1 MSTEL
6 APFSAIKSTVDA
18 ALIAAKALII
28 TDAETAEAASLR
40 RKELK
45 EIGKRVESIRKEL
58 VKPFDDGKAGIQKL
72 AKSLSDPL
80 ETADKNLTTK
90 LLAYQNELRMQQE
103 AKAAAERAEAE
114 RKAAEIAAND
124 GSSLDEVEKAQEVV
138 EYLAQPIKLS
148 KSEKLVSTRM
158 VWKYRVTDKSLLPA
172 DLLIPDTAEIYKRV
186 QEGARAIPGCEIYE
200 EETPTGR

>member
-1 MSTEL
+1 MSAEL

-58 VKPFDDGKAGIQKL
+58 VKPFDEGKAGIQKL

-80 ETADKNLTTK
+80 EMADKDLTAK
-90 LLAYQNELRMQQE
+90 LLVYQNQLRMEQE
-103 AKAAAERAEAE
+103 AKAQAERAEAE
-114 RKAAEIAAND
+114 RKAAELAASD
-124 GSSLDEVEKAQEVV
+124 EASLDEVEAAQETLQ
-138 EYLAQPIKLS
+138 YLAQPVKLS

-158 VWKYRVTDKSLLPA
+158 VWKYRVTDKMKLPPELLV
-172 DLLIPDTAEIYKRV
+172 PDTAEIYKRV
-186 QEGARAIPGCEIYE
+186 QAGARAIPGCEIYE
-200 EETPTGR
+200 EEVPTGR

>member
-1 MSTEL
+1 MSTDL

-18 ALIAAKALII
+18 ALIAAKALVI
-28 TDAETAEAASLR
+28 TDAETAESASLR

-45 EIGKRVESIRKEL
+45 EIGKRVESFRKEL
-58 VKPFDDGKAGIQKL
+58 VKPFDGKAGIQKL

-124 GSSLDEVEKAQEVV
+124 ESSLDEVEKAQEVV
-138 EYLAQPIKLS
+138 EYLAQPVKLS

-158 VWKYRVTDKSLLPA
+158 VWKYRVTDKNLLPA

-186 QEGARAIPGCEIYE
+186 QAGARAIPGCEIYE